1 MVRESGKYFWN
12 NMKNISI
19 LLDFTVVEHRTIS
32 YLILKY
38 IFVQKKKHNI
48 KALKV
53 FFTWLVKCFIL
64 N

>member
-19 LLDFTVVEHRTIS
+19 LLDFAVVEHRTIR

-38 IFVQKKKHNI
+38 IFVQKEKHNI
-48 KALKV
+48 
-53 FFTWLVKCFIL
+53 
-64 N
+64 